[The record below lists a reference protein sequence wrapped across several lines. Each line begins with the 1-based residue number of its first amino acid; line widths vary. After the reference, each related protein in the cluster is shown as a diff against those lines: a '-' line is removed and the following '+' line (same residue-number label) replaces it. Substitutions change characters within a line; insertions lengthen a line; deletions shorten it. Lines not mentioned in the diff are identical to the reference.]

1 MGTAERFKS
10 ILHGWMGSKKSLK
23 YMRVRC
29 DILSECIKRTEGL
42 LNSEGIRYSRLID
55 PDPYMIT
62 AMAEPFY
69 ERGKFLGILELRDEL
84 SRAFYLIE
92 SDVPINLKNIP
103 GLEFT
108 IAFKVRKKE
117 GLAAL
122 LRVIHEGKVGG
133 ARHKHRSTLNFL
145 TSFLGSL
152 FLSTVMDFESYWAQ
166 LLIMLIL
173 TVLLFLILDYPFSLL
188 YFKGVEVVSEAETST
203 NVFVLKIK
211 LEEKKR
217 S

>member
-10 ILHGWMGSKKSLK
+10 IFHGWMGSKKSLK

-29 DILSECIKRTEGL
+29 DILSECIKQTEGL

-69 ERGKFLGILELRDEL
+69 ERGKFLGVLELRDEL

-122 LRVIHEGKVGG
+122 LRIIHEGQVGG

-173 TVLLFLILDYPFSLL
+173 TVLLFLVLDYPFSLL
-188 YFKGVEVVSEAETST
+188 YFKGVEVVSSPET
-203 NVFVLKIK
+203 
-211 LEEKKR
+211 KKR
-217 S
+217 FFNSENKEVK